1 MKAIYSNDEMMFTAL
16 IEVENNV
23 AATDEYL
30 MVLS

>member
-1 MKAIYSNDEMMFTAL
+1 MMFTAL

-30 MVLS
+30 MVLSWHLAMYA